1 MSEYGFL
8 SGQAVIQTLKK
19 KKVSEYVM
27 QLTEEIEE
35 YLFTMIPKVK
45 VWSYSIWA
53 LLIENPNYYTA
64 QISSAKNKLF
74 LKHRYCPLCSRV
86 SWQTPSRLRRHLC
99 AAESYDPRIR
109 RRRPELSASCTLI
122 LKLQLVRDLGALCML
137 ICTDV
142 VLERCAIN
150 NGYSVTICQWL
161 GPACGA
167 VGCNTRSENVP
178 HTSFRS

>member
-1 MSEYGFL
+1 MEAFYDLCWMSEYGFL

-86 SWQTPSRLRRHLC
+86 FMANAVSPAPTSVCSWKLWSPHTEKKARTLGFLHLNS
-99 AAESYDPRIR
+99 E
-109 RRRPELSASCTLI
+109 
-122 LKLQLVRDLGALCML
+122 V
-137 ICTDV
+137 
-142 VLERCAIN
+142 
-150 NGYSVTICQWL
+150 
-161 GPACGA
+161 A
-167 VGCNTRSENVP
+167 VGERS
-178 HTSFRS
+178 SRSLHANLHRRGPWALRY